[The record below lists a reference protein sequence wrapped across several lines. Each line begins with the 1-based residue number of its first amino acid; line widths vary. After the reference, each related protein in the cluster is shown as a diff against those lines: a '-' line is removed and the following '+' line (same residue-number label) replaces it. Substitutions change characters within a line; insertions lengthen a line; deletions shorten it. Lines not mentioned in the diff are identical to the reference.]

1 MSQIDAYE
9 STRLSLLD
17 VAMDRLR
24 IGNKKGMIHRI
35 FISSKL
41 VGGLEKKDKK
51 SLGSSIDK
59 FLKHC
64 QSQLSQ
70 EPPSGILLMYNQHA
84 LFCLESSQE
93 IIMLFMQEINTNLS
107 EIVLESIVLSFT
119 ENIQTRL
126 FQHGWAD
133 AALPIRPLEQ
143 KHETS
148 DSISQVII
156 NMIKQTVSLSE
167 YVNHNVPKVNYRARC
182 ETMISSQTQL
192 IVSEEIIEHIS
203 NDKSLFST
211 IDYVKKYTK
220 PLDVVL
226 DQELIWPLEIRL
238 FPYM

>member
-148 DSISQVII
+148 DSISQVCLLM
-156 NMIKQTVSLSE
+156 NYSMIKLFIITLLS
-167 YVNHNVPKVNYRARC
+167 
-182 ETMISSQTQL
+182 I
-192 IVSEEIIEHIS
+192 
-203 NDKSLFST
+203 
-211 IDYVKKYTK
+211 
-220 PLDVVL
+220 
-226 DQELIWPLEIRL
+226 
-238 FPYM
+238 